1 MSIRTAVSITA
12 VAVLCC
18 GSVASAQPQAPV
30 PAAARQH
37 VSPGENP
44 SVQRWFKSR
53 EKRQIEL
60 NDALQAARNL
70 TTPSSAVCARLTV
83 AAWQFR
89 FGPSVPE
96 VKLQAPVYAGM
107 PELVRAAQACVA
119 GDLTTMRQRMDEG
132 AALRSA
138 ALDHIDEI
146 LDNEE

>member
-1 MSIRTAVSITA
+1 MSIRTAVTITA

-18 GSVASAQPQAPV
+18 GSAASALPQSPAPV
-30 PAAARQH
+30 AARQH

-44 SVQRWFKSR
+44 AVQWWFKSR

-70 TTPSSAVCARLTV
+70 TAPSSTVCARLTV
-83 AAWQFR
+83 AAWQSR
-89 FGPSVPE
+89 FGPTVPE
-96 VKLQAPVYAGM
+96 AKLQAPVDAGM
-107 PELVRAAQACVA
+107 PEIVQAARACVA
-119 GDLTTMRQRMDEG
+119 GDLATMRQRMDEG

>member
-1 MSIRTAVSITA
+1 MSIRTAVTITT
-12 VAVLCC
+12 VVVLC
-18 GSVASAQPQAPV
+18 GASAAAAAPQV
-30 PAAARQH
+30 PAAAQQH

-70 TTPSSAVCARLTV
+70 TAPSSTVCARLTV
-83 AAWQFR
+83 AAWQYR
-89 FGPSVPE
+89 FGPAVPE
-96 VKLQAPVYAGM
+96 AKLQAPVYAGM
-107 PELVRAAQACVA
+107 PEIVQAARACVA
-119 GDLTTMRQRMDEG
+119 GDLATMRQRMDEG

>member
-1 MSIRTAVSITA
+1 MSIRTAVTITA
-12 VAVLCC
+12 VAAMCC
-18 GSVASAQPQAPV
+18 GSAASALPQAPA
-30 PAAARQH
+30 PTAAQQH

-44 SVQRWFKSR
+44 LVQRWFKNR

-70 TTPSSAVCARLTV
+70 TAPSRAVCARLTV
-83 AAWQFR
+83 ATWQIG
-89 FGPSVPE
+89 FGSRVPE
-96 VKLQAPVYAGM
+96 VKLQAPVDAGLS
-107 PELVRAAQACVA
+107 EFVRAAQACVA
-119 GDLTTMRQRMDEG
+119 GDLATMRQRMDEG